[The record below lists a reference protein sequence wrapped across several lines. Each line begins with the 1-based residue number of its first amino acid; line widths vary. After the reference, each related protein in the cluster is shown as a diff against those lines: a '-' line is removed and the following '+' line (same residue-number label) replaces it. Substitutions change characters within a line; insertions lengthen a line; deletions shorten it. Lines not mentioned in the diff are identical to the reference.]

1 VGQTTRSGEALE
13 QARRTVESVD
23 GFLMSWFLQPLSTAT
38 ISSDPAY
45 AHPTSISRLIE
56 AI

>member
-13 QARRTVESVD
+13 QARRTVESVA
-23 GFLMSWFLQPLSTAT
+23 GFLMSWFLQPL
-38 ISSDPAY
+38 SSDPAY